1 MLPAYEQTKQV
12 LRVDLGVSNVLLTQ
26 VVAGN
31 VGGFVTACA
40 VLPVDVIKT
49 RMQNQSGAAQSI
61 GVVMRDVY
69 ARGGLA
75 AFYVGFMPMW
85 CVDIA
90 RRGADATVTRT
101 REAHHIFFKGSSS
114 HRIPLC
120 RLLSWKSY
128 AACIFKN

>member
-49 RMQNQSGAAQSI
+49 RMQNQSGAAQGI
-61 GVVMRDVY
+61 GAVTRDVY

-75 AFYVGFMPMW
+75 AFYVGFVPMW
-85 CVDIA
+85 CVFPSYVQALTRPA
-90 RRGADATVTRT
+90 RHVMFEPT
-101 REAHHIFFKGSSS
+101 KGSSS
-114 HRIPLC
+114 RRIPRC
-120 RLLSWKSY
+120 RLSSWRRC
-128 AACIFKN
+128 AAGT